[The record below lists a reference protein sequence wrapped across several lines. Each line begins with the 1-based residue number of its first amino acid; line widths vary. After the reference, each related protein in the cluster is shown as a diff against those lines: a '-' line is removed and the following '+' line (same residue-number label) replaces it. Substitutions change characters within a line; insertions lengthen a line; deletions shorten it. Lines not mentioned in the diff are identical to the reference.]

1 MVCLHS
7 SMGLPTN
14 RVKIESNQEFKN
26 WNIEYI
32 EKLHC
37 QIESTGMQYMELIR
51 QNDLSFW
58 KIEKSRD
65 TFLYFY
71 AINILGQNACVIH

>member
-1 MVCLHS
+1 
-7 SMGLPTN
+7 MGFPID
-14 RVKIESNQEFKN
+14 RVKLESNQEFKN

-32 EKLHC
+32 EKFHC
-37 QIESTGMQYMELIR
+37 QIESTGMQYMEFIR

-65 TFLYFY
+65 EFSFFLCNQYFRTKRMRD
-71 AINILGQNACVIH
+71 